1 MRVEPLRE
9 EKVEAWERYVS
20 KRPAASFFHRVGWR
34 DVIARS
40 TRHSEAYRL
49 ALEGDEVVGV
59 LPLFLMSTRLFG
71 KMAVSL
77 PFLNVAG
84 IVADDVR
91 AEKLLAEESERVARA
106 FGCRYVELRQRGPMG
121 IDLPVSDR
129 KLRSTIPLD
138 GGPEAVFR
146 RLYKNVR
153 NKIRKAKKSG
163 VEISRDVAG
172 LGDFYR
178 VYARNLRDLGT
189 PVLSRRFF
197 EAVVET
203 FPDNVRVYRAIRH
216 GETIATKLVVFD
228 RDDYYLVWA
237 GGLREEASQGGVQA
251 LTWAAIEDACEAG
264 CARVDLG
271 RSTADSSHQ
280 NAKKYW
286 GVEVH
291 PLPWA
296 YQLLGDREIPGLHT
310 GNPKFQL
317 AIRAWRKMPTS
328 LSRLIGPPLARLLP

>member
-1 MRVEPLRE
+1 
-9 EKVEAWERYVS
+9 
-20 KRPAASFFHRVGWR
+20 
-34 DVIARS
+34 
-40 TRHSEAYRL
+40 
-49 ALEGDEVVGV
+49 
-59 LPLFLMSTRLFG
+59 
-71 KMAVSL
+71 
-77 PFLNVAG
+77 
-84 IVADDVR
+84 
-91 AEKLLAEESERVARA
+91 
-106 FGCRYVELRQRGPMG
+106 
-121 IDLPVSDR
+121 
-129 KLRSTIPLD
+129 
-138 GGPEAVFR
+138 
-146 RLYKNVR
+146 LYKNVR

-163 VEISRDVAG
+163 VEISRDLAG
-172 LGDFYR
+172 LGDFYQ

-197 EAVVET
+197 ETVVET
-203 FPDNVRVYRAIRH
+203 FTDNVRVYRAIRH
-216 GETIATKLVVFD
+216 GGTIATKLVVFD

-237 GGLREEASQGGVQA
+237 GGLR
-251 LTWAAIEDACEAG
+251 LTWAAIEDACQAG

-317 AIRAWRKMPTS
+317 AIRAWRRMPTF

>member
-9 EKVEAWERYVS
+9 ERVEAWERYVS
-20 KRPAASFFHRVGWR
+20 KHPEASFYHRAGWR
-34 DVIARS
+34 DVIART

-49 ALEGDEVVGV
+49 ALEGDQVVGV
-59 LPLFLMSTRLFG
+59 LPLFLMSTGIFG

-77 PFLNVAG
+77 PFLNVGG
-84 IVADDVR
+84 IVADNPE
-91 AEKLLAEESERVARA
+91 AEKLLAEESEGVARA
-106 FGCRYVELRQRGPMG
+106 FGCRYVELRQRRVTGLE
-121 IDLPVSDR
+121 LPVSDR
-129 KLRSTIPLD
+129 KLRSVIPLD

-153 NKIRKAKKSG
+153 SKIRKARKSG
-163 VEISRDVAG
+163 VEISRDLAG

-178 VYARNLRDLGT
+178 LLSRNLRDLGT

-203 FPDNVRVYRAIRH
+203 FPDNVRIYRAIR
-216 GETIATKLVVFD
+216 
-228 RDDYYLVWA
+228 Y
-237 GGLREEASQGGVQA
+237 GGAQA

-271 RSTADSSHQ
+271 RGTAGSSSQ

-291 PLPWA
+291 PLPWT
-296 YQLLGDREIPGLHT
+296 YQLLKDREIPGLHT

-317 AIRAWRKMPTS
+317 AIRAWQRMPMS
-328 LSRLIGPPLARLLP
+328 LSQLIGPPIARLLP

>member
-1 MRVEPLRE
+1 V
-9 EKVEAWERYVS
+9 
-20 KRPAASFFHRVGWR
+20 
-34 DVIARS
+34 
-40 TRHSEAYRL
+40 
-49 ALEGDEVVGV
+49 
-59 LPLFLMSTRLFG
+59 
-71 KMAVSL
+71 
-77 PFLNVAG
+77 
-84 IVADDVR
+84 
-91 AEKLLAEESERVARA
+91 
-106 FGCRYVELRQRGPMG
+106 
-121 IDLPVSDR
+121 
-129 KLRSTIPLD
+129 IPLD

-163 VEISRDVAG
+163 VEISRDLAG

-203 FPDNVRVYRAIRH
+203 FPDNARVYRAIHEGR
-216 GETIATKLVVFD
+216 TIATKLVVFD

-237 GGLREEASQGGVQA
+237 AGLREEASHGGVQA

-264 CARVDLG
+264 CTRVDLG

-280 NAKKYW
+280 SAKKYW

-291 PLPWA
+291 PLPWT
-296 YQLLGDREIPGLHT
+296 YQLLRDREIPGLHA

-317 AIRAWRKMPTS
+317 AIRAWQRLPIS